1 MTAEEEKEYQAL
13 KQARDEQ
20 GFFTPEQEKRW
31 YELHKLQA
39 EKFNKSFQTF
49 QAMKNFRHN

>member
-1 MTAEEEKEYQAL
+1 MTEKEREEYRAL
-13 KQARDEQ
+13 KVKRAEQ

-31 YELHKLQA
+31 IELHKLQA
-39 EKFNKSFQTF
+39 EEFNKSFQTF